1 MIRHFARAIAL
12 VTLASTGS
20 ASLGAQQAKL
30 PPIKLLEPILARAEE
45 PLGSVSTV
53 LALPEGRVLV
63 NDILNRRVVMFD
75 STLAQVTVVAD
86 STSATA
92 NAYGARGGGLLSF
105 GGDSAI
111 FIDPASLTMMVIT
124 PTGSLAGVRAVP
136 RAGDINLLVG
146 GPNGRPGF
154 DAQGRMVYRGQARP
168 RPAPAD
174 ARPVFGNFVL
184 PTLPDSAPIVRM
196 ELRTRKLD
204 TIATVKIPK
213 IDVQVTEGNDGRPN
227 ISTRINPFPVTDDW
241 ALMSDGTI
249 AVVRGHD
256 FHIDWVAAD
265 HSVTS
270 SPKLPYE
277 WQRLDDEEKM
287 RILDS
292 ARVAIEAQ
300 RDEAM
305 RRFGQ
310 GGVAAMAGAGGFD
323 MGGGGFAVFGGGAGG
338 PPQRGGGGGAG
349 AGAAGAGAGGGPGG
363 GPGGGRGSNGGGNG
377 GGPGGFRA
385 PTITMVNPSEV
396 SDYRPP
402 FLQQSALGDMD
413 GNLWVRTTS
422 PTGDAGSVY
431 YVIDRAGT
439 VIARVQPP
447 QGRMISGFGRN
458 GIVYMGF
465 RDAAGNSRL
474 ESARWK

>member
-1 MIRHFARAIAL
+1 MIRQLARVITL
-12 VTLASTGS
+12 VALASAGS
-20 ASLGAQQAKL
+20 ASLGASLGAQQAKL
-30 PPIKLLEPILARAEE
+30 PPIKLLDPILARAEE
-45 PLGSVSTV
+45 PLGGVSTV

-105 GGDSAI
+105 GGDSAL
-111 FIDPASLTMMVIT
+111 FIDPASLTMMVVT
-124 PTGSLAGVRAVP
+124 PAGTLAGVRAVP
-136 RAGDINLLVG
+136 RAGEINLLVG

-168 RPAPAD
+168 RPAPAN
-174 ARPVFGNFVL
+174 ARPAFGNFVL
-184 PTLPDSAPIVRM
+184 PILPDSAPVVRM
-196 ELRTRKLD
+196 DMRTRKLD

-241 ALMSDGTI
+241 ALMSDGSI

-265 HSVTS
+265 GSVTS

-292 ARVAIEAQ
+292 ARVAIEEQ

-310 GGVAAMAGAGGFD
+310 GGVAALAGASGFD
-323 MGGGGFAVFGGGAGG
+323 LGGGGGFMMMGGAGGGGGPQQRGGGAG
-338 PPQRGGGGGAG
+338 PGGAG
-349 AGAAGAGAGGGPGG
+349 A
-363 GPGGGRGSNGGGNG
+363 GPGGGRGGNAGGA

-385 PTITMVNPSEV
+385 PTITMVNPNDLT
-396 SDYRPP
+396 DYRPP

-447 QGRMISGFGRN
+447 QGRMIAGFGRD

-465 RDAAGNSRL
+465 RDVSGNSRL

>member
-1 MIRHFARAIAL
+1 MIRLFTCAL
-12 VTLASTGS
+12 TLVALS
-20 ASLGAQQAKL
+20 AAGGVALGAQQAKL
-30 PPIKLLEPILARAEE
+30 PPLTRLEPILARAEE
-45 PLGSVSTV
+45 PLGGVSTV

-105 GGDSAI
+105 GGDSAL
-111 FIDPASLTMMVIT
+111 FIDPASLTMMVVT
-124 PTGSLAGVRAVP
+124 PTGTLAGVRAVP

-174 ARPVFGNFVL
+174 ARPAFGNFVL
-184 PTLPDSAPIVRM
+184 PVLPDSAPIVRM

-204 TIATVKIPK
+204 TIATIKIPK

-227 ISTRINPFPVTDDW
+227 ISTRSNPFPVTDDW
-241 ALMSDGTI
+241 ALMADGTV

-265 HSVTS
+265 GSVTS
-270 SPKLPYE
+270 SAKLPYE
-277 WQRLDDEEKM
+277 WQRLDDEEKTRM
-287 RILDS
+287 LDS

-310 GGVAAMAGAGGFD
+310 GGIAAVAGAGGFEG
-323 MGGGGFAVFGGGAGG
+323 GGGGFTMEIVRGAGG
-338 PPQRGGGGGAG
+338 PPQRGGGGAAAG
-349 AGAAGAGAGGGPGG
+349 GAAGAGGG
-363 GPGGGRGSNGGGNG
+363 
-377 GGPGGFRA
+377 GGFRA
-385 PTITMVNPSEV
+385 PTITMVNPSEL

-402 FLQQSALGDMD
+402 FLQQSSLGDMD
-413 GNLWVRTTS
+413 GNLWVRTTA

-431 YVIDRAGT
+431 YVIDRSGT

-447 QGRMISGFGRN
+447 QGRMIAGFGHD

-465 RDAAGNSRL
+465 RDASGNSRL